1 MKATG
6 IGLTILILTVAGAAL
21 AAGPTSDDLYNTIR
35 ANDLARL
42 RSLVHSSADAN
53 TKDGRGETP
62 LMYTAAVGSLEAM
75 KFLIAKGADVNAQ
88 NEFGSTALIWS
99 ATDLAKVKL
108 LLSHGANVNTAS
120 KRGRTALFLAAMTDR
135 SAETVR
141 LLLAKGADPKITD
154 SLKNTILNAAAAGN
168 DTETIRLIIDAGVD
182 VNAANV
188 LGLTPLIVSAGD
200 NGNVRAVKM
209 LLAKGA
215 HVNAVSPAPFLFAS
229 LSPKAGTPQL
239 GSITA
244 LGMAAPF
251 GPAELVKA
259 LLDAGADVNVK
270 DVRDMTPLML
280 AVGTDHQDP
289 EVIRMLLDHGAKL
302 EPKSILG
309 ETAHDWARKI
319 ALPPGIQLLNAK
331 TEEGPRAIPVA
342 AVAPLE
348 PRAAVERSVALL
360 ERTTRQFF
368 ANSGCAACHS
378 QGITDMAAG
387 EARSKGIR
395 VDDNAARERVQ
406 MVKVQ
411 YPAEALYERMD
422 LLIPEITGYS
432 TAGLAAM
439 GYAPDKMTDAMAS
452 VIAAQQLANGSWHRG
467 GPSRPPA
474 EEGDIFRTAL
484 AVRAMKIYG
493 PPGRATEMNARIAKA
508 KQWLLSAKAIN
519 AEDRN
524 MQMLGLHWA
533 GADARELGRLTKAL
547 LALQQS
553 EGGWRQRDEFPA
565 DAYATGE
572 TLYTLAVAGGI
583 APTDPAYQ
591 KGVKF
596 LLGTQATDGSW
607 HVVSR
612 APKFQVYFESGFPYG
627 GDQWISAWAT
637 GWASMALAQAIPPPL
652 VAQISGVAQIST
664 VAQVSDLRKPHR

>member
-1 MKATG
+1 MKATR

-21 AAGPTSDDLYNTIR
+21 AAGPTSDDLYNAIR
-35 ANDLARL
+35 ANDLTRL
-42 RSLVHSSADAN
+42 RSLVRDTADAN

-62 LMYTAAVGSLEAM
+62 LMYAAVVGSLDAM

-99 ATDLAKVKL
+99 ATDLAKVRL
-108 LLSHGANVNTAS
+108 LLAHGANVDVAS

-141 LLLAKGADPKITD
+141 LLLAKGADPKVTD
-154 SLKNTILNAAAAGN
+154 SLKNSVLAAAAAGN
-168 DTETIRLIIDAGVD
+168 DIESIRLIINARVD

-188 LGLTPLIVSAGD
+188 LGLTPLIISAGN
-200 NGNVRAVKM
+200 NGNTRAVQM
-209 LLAKGA
+209 LLAQGA
-215 HVNAVSPAPFLFAS
+215 QVNAVAPAPFMYPGLA
-229 LSPKAGTPQL
+229 PKAGNPQF

-251 GPAELVKA
+251 GPPELVKA
-259 LLDAGADVNVK
+259 LLDAGAEVNVK
-270 DVRDMTPLML
+270 DVRGMTPLMM

-289 EVIRMLLDHGAKL
+289 AIIQMLLDHGAKL
-302 EPKSILG
+302 EPQSILG

-319 ALPPGIQLLNAK
+319 GLPSGIQLLK
-331 TEEGPRAIPVA
+331 TKAEETPRAIPVA
-342 AVAPLE
+342 AVAPME

-378 QGITDMAAG
+378 QGITDLAVA
-387 EARSKGIR
+387 EARSKGVR
-395 VDDNAARERVQ
+395 VDESAARERVQ
-406 MVKVQ
+406 MVKIQ
-411 YPAEALYERMD
+411 YPAEALHERMD

-452 VIAAQQLANGSWHRG
+452 IIAAQQLADGSWHLG
-467 GPSRPPA
+467 GFSRPPA

-493 PPGRATEMNARIAKA
+493 PPGRATEMNARISRA
-508 KQWLLSAKAIN
+508 KQWLLSAKALN

-524 MQMLGLHWA
+524 MQMLGLRWG
-533 GADARELGRLTKAL
+533 GADARDLSRFTKAI

-553 EGGWRQRDEFPA
+553 GGGWRQRDELPA

-572 TLYTLAVAGGI
+572 SLYTLAAAGGI

-591 KGVKF
+591 KGVTF
-596 LLGTQATDGSW
+596 LLGTQAADGSW

-637 GWASMALAQAIPPPL
+637 GWASMALAQAIQAPL
-652 VAQISGVAQIST
+652 VAQVSG

>member
-6 IGLTILILTVAGAAL
+6 IGLSILILTVAGTAIG
-21 AAGPTSDDLYNTIR
+21 AGPTSDDLYNAIR

-42 RSLVHSSADAN
+42 RSLVHDSADAN
-53 TKDGRGETP
+53 TKDGRGETA
-62 LMYTAAVGSLEAM
+62 LMYAAVVGSLDAM
-75 KFLIAKGADVNAQ
+75 KFLIAKGAAVNTQ

-99 ATDLAKVKL
+99 ATDLAKVRL
-108 LLSHGANVNTAS
+108 LLAHGANVNVAS

-135 SAETVR
+135 SADTVR
-141 LLLAKGADPKITD
+141 LLLAKGADPKVMD
-154 SLKNTILNAAAAGN
+154 AFKNSTLMAAAAGN
-168 DTETIRLIIDAGVD
+168 DIETIRLIIDTGVD
-182 VNAANV
+182 VNAANA
-188 LGLTPLIVSAGD
+188 LGMTPLIVSAGN
-200 NGNVRAVKM
+200 NGNTRAVQM

-215 HVNAVSPAPFLFAS
+215 KVNAVALAPFLYPGVA
-229 LSPKAGTPQL
+229 PKAGVPQL
-239 GSITA
+239 GSVTA
-244 LGMAAPF
+244 LGQAAPF
-251 GPAELVKA
+251 GPPELVKA
-259 LLDAGADVNVK
+259 LLDAGADVNVR

-289 EVIRMLLDHGAKL
+289 AIIQMLLDHGAKL
-302 EPKSILG
+302 EPQSILH

-319 ALPPGIQLLNAK
+319 GLPSGIQLLKAK
-331 TEEGPRAIPVA
+331 TEETPRAVPVA
-342 AVAPLE
+342 LVAPME

-360 ERTTRQFF
+360 ERTTHQFF

-378 QGITDMAAG
+378 QGITDLAAG
-387 EARSKGIR
+387 EARSKGVS
-395 VDDNAARERVQ
+395 VDDGAARERVQ

-411 YPAEALYERMD
+411 YAAEALYERMD

-452 VIAAQQLANGSWHRG
+452 AIAAQQLANGSWHVVGFPRA
-467 GPSRPPA
+467 PA

-484 AVRAMKIYG
+484 SVRALKIYG
-493 PPGRATEMNARIAKA
+493 PPGRAAELHARVSKA
-508 KQWLLSAKAIN
+508 KQWLMSAKALN

-533 GADARELGRLTKAL
+533 GADARELARFTKVI

-553 EGGWRQRDEFPA
+553 DGGWRQRDELTT

-572 TLYTLAVAGGI
+572 SLYTLAVAGGV
-583 APTDPAYQ
+583 APGDMAYQ

-596 LLGTQATDGSW
+596 LLSTEAEDGSW

-612 APKFQVYFESGFPYG
+612 AVKFQVYFESGFPYG

-637 GWASMALAQAIPPPL
+637 GWASMALAQAIEAP
-652 VAQISGVAQIST
+652 VTRAS
-664 VAQVSDLRKPHR
+664 R

>member
-6 IGLTILILTVAGAAL
+6 ICLAILTLTAGIAL
-21 AAGPTSDDLYNTIR
+21 AVGPASDDLYNAIR

-42 RSLVHSSADAN
+42 HALVHDSADAN

-62 LMYTAAVGSLEAM
+62 LMYAAAAGSLDAM
-75 KFLIAKGADVNAQ
+75 KFLIGKGADVNAQ
-88 NEFGSTALIWS
+88 NEIGSTALIWS

-108 LLSHGANVNTAS
+108 LLDHGANINTAS

-135 SAETVR
+135 SADTVR
-141 LLLAKGADPKITD
+141 LLLAKGADPKMTD
-154 SLKNTILNAAAAGN
+154 SFKNTVLIASAAGN

-182 VNAANV
+182 VNAANA

-200 NGNVRAVKM
+200 NGNVRSVKM

-215 HVNAVSPAPFLFAS
+215 QVNAVSLAPFMYPGLA
-229 LSPKAGTPQL
+229 PKAGTPQF

-251 GPAELVKA
+251 GPPELIKA
-259 LLDAGADVNVK
+259 LLDAGADVNAK
-270 DVRDMTPLML
+270 DVRDMTPLMM
-280 AVGTDHQDP
+280 AVSTDHQDP
-289 EVIRMLLDHGAKL
+289 AIIRMLLDHGAKL
-302 EPKSILG
+302 EPKSVLG

-319 ALPPGIQLLNAK
+319 ALPTGIQLLKTK
-331 TEEGPRAIPVA
+331 TEDAPRAIPVA
-342 AVAPLE
+342 IAGTLE
-348 PRAAVERSVALL
+348 PKAAVERSVALL
-360 ERTTRQFF
+360 ERTTHQFF

-378 QGITDMAAG
+378 QGITDMAVA
-387 EARSKGIR
+387 EARAKGIR
-395 VDDNAARERVQ
+395 VDESAARERVQ
-406 MVKVQ
+406 MVKIQ

-422 LLIPEITGYS
+422 LLIPEITSYS

-439 GYAPDKMTDAMAS
+439 SYAPDKITDAMAS
-452 VIAAQQLANGSWHRG
+452 IIAAQQLANGSWHVMG
-467 GPSRPPA
+467 FSRPPA

-484 AVRAMKIYG
+484 SIRALKVYG
-493 PPGRATEMNARIAKA
+493 PPGRAAEMNARIAKA

-533 GADARELGRLTKAL
+533 GADARELGRFTKAML
-547 LALQQS
+547 TLQQPD
-553 EGGWRQRDEFPA
+553 GGWRQRDEFSS

-572 TLYTLAVAGGI
+572 SLYTLAAAGGV

-596 LLGTQATDGSW
+596 LLGTQAADGSW

-637 GWASMALAQAIPPPL
+637 GWASMALAQAIEAPAL
-652 VAQISGVAQIST
+652 AQVSGVA
-664 VAQVSDLRKPHR
+664 DPRKPSR

>member
-1 MKATG
+1 MKITG
-6 IGLTILILTVAGAAL
+6 ICLAIFALTVPGAAL
-21 AAGPTSDDLYNTIR
+21 AAGPASDDLYNAIR

-42 RSLVHSSADAN
+42 RSLVRDSADAN

-62 LMYTAAVGSLEAM
+62 LMYAAAAGSLDAM
-75 KFLIAKGADVNAQ
+75 KFLIGKGADVNAQ

-108 LLSHGANVNTAS
+108 LLSHGANINTVS
-120 KRGRTALFLAAMTDR
+120 KRGRTALFLAAMTDH
-135 SAETVR
+135 SSDTVR

-154 SLKNTILNAAAAGN
+154 SFKNSVLIAAAAGN

-182 VNAANV
+182 VHAANA
-188 LGLTPLIVSAGD
+188 LGLTPLIVSAGA

-215 HVNAVSPAPFLFAS
+215 QVNAVSLAPFMYPGLA
-229 LSPKAGTPQL
+229 PKAGTPQF

-244 LGMAAPF
+244 LGMAAAF
-251 GPAELVKA
+251 GPPELIKA

-289 EVIRMLLDHGAKL
+289 AIIQMLLDHGAKL
-302 EPKSILG
+302 EPKSVLG

-319 ALPPGIQLLNAK
+319 ALPTGIQLLKTK
-331 TEEGPRAIPVA
+331 TEDVPRPIPVA
-342 AVAPLE
+342 VGAPLE
-348 PRAAVERSVALL
+348 PRDAVERSVALL
-360 ERTTRQFF
+360 ERTTHQFF

-378 QGITDMAAG
+378 QGMTDMAVA
-387 EARSKGIR
+387 EARAKGLR
-395 VDDNAARERVQ
+395 VDEGAARERVQ
-406 MVKVQ
+406 MVKIQ

-439 GYAPDKMTDAMAS
+439 SYAPDKMTDAMAS
-452 VIAAQQLANGSWHRG
+452 TIAAQQLADGSWHYMG
-467 GPSRPPA
+467 LSRPPA

-484 AVRAMKIYG
+484 SIRALKIYG
-493 PPGRATEMNARIAKA
+493 PPGRATEMTARIAKA
-508 KQWLLSAKAIN
+508 KQWLLSAKPLN
-519 AEDRN
+519 AEDSN

-533 GADARELGRLTKAL
+533 GADSRDLSRFTKAIL
-547 LALQQS
+547 SRQQS
-553 EGGWRQRDEFPA
+553 DGGWRQRDEFSS

-572 TLYTLAVAGGI
+572 SLYALAAAGGI
-583 APTDPAYQ
+583 APSDPAYQ
-591 KGVKF
+591 NGVKF
-596 LLGTQATDGSW
+596 LLTTQAADGSW

-612 APKFQVYFESGFPYG
+612 AAKFQVYFESGFPYG

-637 GWASMALAQAIPPPL
+637 GWASMALAQAIPPS
-652 VAQISGVAQIST
+652 A
-664 VAQVSDLRKPHR
+664 VAQVSGAGPRQ

>member
-6 IGLTILILTVAGAAL
+6 ICFAIFTLTAGTAL
-21 AAGPTSDDLYNTIR
+21 AAGPASDDLYNAIR

-42 RSLVHSSADAN
+42 RALVHDAADAN
-53 TKDGRGETP
+53 IKDGRGETP
-62 LMYTAAVGSLEAM
+62 LMYAAAAGSVDAM
-75 KFLIAKGADVNAQ
+75 TFLLAQGADVNAQ

-108 LLSHGANVNTAS
+108 LLSHGANINTAS
-120 KRGRTALFLAAMTDR
+120 KRGRTALFLAAMTDH
-135 SAETVR
+135 SADTVR
-141 LLLAKGADPKITD
+141 LLLAKGADAKITD
-154 SLKNTILNAAAAGN
+154 SFKNTVLNAAAAGN

-182 VNAANV
+182 VNAANA
-188 LGLTPLIVSAGD
+188 LGLSPLIASAGA
-200 NGNVRAVKM
+200 NGNVRAVKI

-215 HVNAVSPAPFLFAS
+215 QVNAVSLAPFMYPGLA
-229 LSPKAGTPQL
+229 PKAGTPQF

-244 LGMAAPF
+244 LGMAAAF
-251 GPAELVKA
+251 GPPELIKA

-289 EVIRMLLDHGAKL
+289 AIIRLLLDHGAKL
-302 EPKSILG
+302 EPKSVLG

-319 ALPPGIQLLNAK
+319 ALPTGIQLLKTK
-331 TEEGPRAIPVA
+331 TEDVPRPIPVA
-342 AVAPLE
+342 AIVAVE

-360 ERTTRQFF
+360 ERTTHQFF
-368 ANSGCAACHS
+368 ASSGCAACHS
-378 QGITDMAAG
+378 QGITDMAVA
-387 EARSKGIR
+387 EARAKGLR
-395 VDDNAARERVQ
+395 VDEGAARERVQ
-406 MVKVQ
+406 MVKIQ

-439 GYAPDKMTDAMAS
+439 SYAPDKMTDAMAS
-452 VIAAQQLANGSWHRG
+452 TIAAQQLADGSWHYMG
-467 GPSRPPA
+467 LSRPPA

-484 AVRAMKIYG
+484 SIRALKVYA
-493 PPGRATEMNARIAKA
+493 PPGRATEMNGRIAKA
-508 KQWLLSAKAIN
+508 KQWLQSAKALN

-524 MQMLGLHWA
+524 MQVLGLHWA
-533 GADARELGRLTKAL
+533 GADARELGRFTKAI

-553 EGGWRQRDEFPA
+553 DGGWRQRDEFSS

-572 TLYTLAVAGGI
+572 SLYTLAAAGGVP
-583 APTDPAYQ
+583 PTDPAYQ

-596 LLGTQATDGSW
+596 LLGTQAADGSW

-637 GWASMALAQAIPPPL
+637 GWASMALAQAIEAPAL
-652 VAQISGVAQIST
+652 AQV
-664 VAQVSDLRKPHR
+664 VAQVPDLRKPIR

>member
-6 IGLTILILTVAGAAL
+6 ICFAIFTLTAGTAL
-21 AAGPTSDDLYNTIR
+21 AAGPASDDLYNAIR

-42 RSLVHSSADAN
+42 RALVHDAADAN
-53 TKDGRGETP
+53 IKDGRGETP
-62 LMYTAAVGSLEAM
+62 LMYAAAAGSVDAM
-75 KFLIAKGADVNAQ
+75 TFLLAQGADVNAQ

-108 LLSHGANVNTAS
+108 LLSHGANINTAS
-120 KRGRTALFLAAMTDR
+120 KRGRTALFLAAMTDH

-154 SLKNTILNAAAAGN
+154 SFKNTVLIAAAAGN

-182 VNAANV
+182 VNAANA
-188 LGLTPLIVSAGD
+188 LGLSPLIASAGA
-200 NGNVRAVKM
+200 NGNVRAVKI

-215 HVNAVSPAPFLFAS
+215 QVNAVSLAPFMYPGLA
-229 LSPKAGTPQL
+229 PKAGTPQF

-244 LGMAAPF
+244 LGMAAAF
-251 GPAELVKA
+251 GPPELIKA

-289 EVIRMLLDHGAKL
+289 AIIRMLLDHGAKL
-302 EPKSILG
+302 EPKSVLG

-319 ALPPGIQLLNAK
+319 ALPTGIQLLKTK
-331 TEEGPRAIPVA
+331 TEDVPRPMPVA
-342 AVAPLE
+342 AVVAVE

-360 ERTTRQFF
+360 ERTTHQFF
-368 ANSGCAACHS
+368 ASSGCAACHS
-378 QGITDMAAG
+378 QGITDMAVA
-387 EARSKGIR
+387 EARAKGLR
-395 VDDNAARERVQ
+395 VDEGAARERVQ
-406 MVKVQ
+406 MVKIQ

-439 GYAPDKMTDAMAS
+439 SYAPDKMTDAMAS
-452 VIAAQQLANGSWHRG
+452 TIAAQQLADGSWHYMG
-467 GPSRPPA
+467 LSRPPA

-484 AVRAMKIYG
+484 SIRALKVYA
-493 PPGRATEMNARIAKA
+493 PPGRATEMNGRIAKA
-508 KQWLLSAKAIN
+508 KQWLQSAKALN

-524 MQMLGLHWA
+524 MQMLGLRWA
-533 GADARELGRLTKAL
+533 GADARDLSRFTKAI

-553 EGGWRQRDEFPA
+553 DGGWRQRDEFSS

-572 TLYTLAVAGGI
+572 SLYTLTAAGGV
-583 APTDPAYQ
+583 APSDPAYQ

-596 LLGTQATDGSW
+596 LLGTQAADGSW

-637 GWASMALAQAIPPPL
+637 GWASMALAQAIEAPAL
-652 VAQISGVAQIST
+652 AQVVAQGP
-664 VAQVSDLRKPHR
+664 DLRKPIR

>member
-6 IGLTILILTVAGAAL
+6 IGLTILILTVAGVAL
-21 AAGPTSDDLYNTIR
+21 AAGPTSNDLYNVIR
-35 ANDLARL
+35 SNDLARL
-42 RSLVHSSADAN
+42 RSLVHDGTDAN

-62 LMYTAAVGSLEAM
+62 LMYAAAAGSLEAM
-75 KFLIAKGADVNAQ
+75 KFLIVKGADVNAQ
-88 NEFGSTALIWS
+88 NEFGSTALMWS
-99 ATDLAKVKL
+99 ATDLARVRL
-108 LLSHGANVNTAS
+108 LLDHGANVNTAS
-120 KRGRTALFLAAMTDR
+120 KRGRTALFLAAMSDR
-135 SAETVR
+135 SAATVR
-141 LLLAKGADPKITD
+141 LLLAKGADPKVTD
-154 SLKNTILNAAAAGN
+154 SFKNTLLNAAAAGN
-168 DTETIRLIIDAGVD
+168 DIETIRMIIDSRVD

-188 LGLTPLIVSAGD
+188 LGMTPLMVSAGD
-200 NGNVRAVKM
+200 NGNVQAVKM

-215 HVNAVSPAPFLFAS
+215 QVNAVCLAPFLYAGGA
-229 LSPKAGTPQL
+229 PKSGVPQL
-239 GSITA
+239 SSLTA
-244 LGMAAPF
+244 LGLAAPF
-251 GPAELVKA
+251 GPPDLVKA
-259 LLDAGADVNVK
+259 LVDAGGNVNAK

-289 EVIRMLLDHGAKL
+289 AVIQLLLDHDAKL
-302 EPKSILG
+302 EPKSVLG

-319 ALPPGIQLLNAK
+319 GLPAGIQLLRVQ
-331 TEEGPRAIPVA
+331 TEEAPRAVPVA
-342 AVAPLE
+342 AITPLE

-360 ERTTRQFF
+360 ERTTHQFF

-395 VDDNAARERVQ
+395 VDESAARERVQ
-406 MVKVQ
+406 MVKIQ

-432 TAGLAAM
+432 AAGLAAM

-452 VIAAQQLANGSWHRG
+452 VIAAQQAANGSWHLG
-467 GPSRPPA
+467 GFSRPPA

-484 AVRAMKIYG
+484 SVRALKIYG
-493 PPGRATEMNARIAKA
+493 PPGRASEMNARVAKA
-508 KQWLLSAKAIN
+508 KQWLLSAEAIN

-533 GADARELGRLTKAL
+533 GADARELGRFTKMI

-553 EGGWRQRDEFPA
+553 DGGWRQRDDLPA

-572 TLYTLAVAGGI
+572 TLYTLAAAGGV
-583 APTDPAYQ
+583 APSDPAYRN
-591 KGVKF
+591 GMTF
-596 LLGTQATDGSW
+596 LLGTQAADGSW

-637 GWASMALAQAIPPPL
+637 GWASMALAQAIQAPP
-652 VAQISGVAQIST
+652 
-664 VAQVSDLRKPHR
+664 VAQVSDVSDLRKAFR

>member
-1 MKATG
+1 MKHLA
-6 IGLTILILTVAGAAL
+6 IGLAILTLPVAGAAL
-21 AAGPTSDDLYNTIR
+21 AAGPASDDLYNAIR

-42 RSLVHSSADAN
+42 RVLVHDASDAN
-53 TKDGRGETP
+53 TKDSRGETP
-62 LMYTAAVGSLEAM
+62 LMYAAAAGSLEAM

-99 ATDLAKVKL
+99 ATDLAKVRL
-108 LLSHGANVNTAS
+108 LIDHGANVNTAS
-120 KRGRTALFLAAMTDR
+120 KRGRTALFLAAMSDR

-154 SLKNTILNAAAAGN
+154 SFKNTVLNAAAAGN
-168 DTETIRLIIDAGVD
+168 DTETIRMIIAAGVD
-182 VNAANV
+182 VNAANL
-188 LGLTPLIVSAGD
+188 LGMTPLIVSAGD
-200 NGNVRAVKM
+200 NGNTRAVKM

-215 HVNAVSPAPFLFAS
+215 HVNAVSPAPFLYPG
-229 LSPKAGTPQL
+229 LSPKAGNPQF

-251 GPAELVKA
+251 GPPELVKA
-259 LLDAGADVNVK
+259 LLDAGAEVNVK
-270 DVRDMTPLML
+270 DIRGMTPLML

-289 EVIRMLLDHGAKL
+289 AIIRMLLDHGAKL
-302 EPKSILG
+302 EPKSVLG

-319 ALPPGIQLLNAK
+319 ALPSGVQLLKAK
-331 TEEGPRAIPVA
+331 TDEAPRAVPVA
-342 AVAPLE
+342 ATAPLE

-360 ERTTRQFF
+360 ESSTHQFF
-368 ANSGCAACHS
+368 VNSGCAACHS
-378 QGITDMAAG
+378 QGITDMAVA

-395 VDDNAARERVQ
+395 VDENAARERVQ
-406 MVKVQ
+406 MVKIQ
-411 YPAEALYERMD
+411 YPAEAMYERMD

-432 TAGLAAM
+432 MSGLAAT
-439 GYAPDKMTDAMAS
+439 GYPPDKTTDAMAS
-452 VIAAQQLANGSWHRG
+452 IIAAQQLANGSWHLG
-467 GPSRPPA
+467 GFSRPPA

-484 AVRAMKIYG
+484 SIRALKIYG
-493 PPGRATEMNARIAKA
+493 SPGRATEMNGRVAKA
-508 KQWLLSAKAIN
+508 KQWLLSAKALN

-533 GADARELGRLTKAL
+533 GSDARELGRFTKAI

-553 EGGWRQRDEFPA
+553 DGGWRQRDEFSS

-572 TLYTLAVAGGI
+572 TLYTLAAAGGVV
-583 APTDPAYQ
+583 PNDPVYQ

-596 LLGTQATDGSW
+596 LLSTQAADGSW

-637 GWASMALAQAIPPPL
+637 GWASMALAQAITAP
-652 VAQISGVAQIST
+652 A
-664 VAQVSDLRKPHR
+664 VAQVPDPRKNLSSF

>member
-6 IGLTILILTVAGAAL
+6 IGLAILIFGASGTAV
-21 AAGPTSDDLYNTIR
+21 AAGPASDDLYKAIR
-35 ANDLARL
+35 ANDLAGL
-42 RSLVHSSADAN
+42 RSLVHDSADAN

-62 LMYTAAVGSLEAM
+62 LMYASVVGSLDAM

-99 ATDLAKVKL
+99 ATDLAKVRL
-108 LLSHGANVNTAS
+108 LLGRGANVNTAS

-154 SLKNTILNAAAAGN
+154 SFKNTILNAAAAGN
-168 DTETIRLIIDAGVD
+168 DTETIRMIIAAGVD

-188 LGLTPLIVSAGD
+188 LGMTPLIGSAGS
-200 NGNVRAVKM
+200 NGNVQAVKI

-215 HVNAVSPAPFLFAS
+215 HVNAVAVAPFLYPGVA
-229 LSPKAGTPQL
+229 PKSGVPTL

-251 GPAELVKA
+251 GSPELIKA

-270 DVRDMTPLML
+270 DARGMTPLML

-289 EVIRMLLDHGAKL
+289 AVIQMLLDHGANL
-302 EPKSILG
+302 EHKSILG

-319 ALPPGIQLLNAK
+319 ALPAGIQLLKAK
-331 TEEGPRAIPVA
+331 TEEPPQAVPVA
-342 AVAPLE
+342 TITPLE
-348 PRAAVERSVALL
+348 PKAAVESSVALL

-378 QGITDMAAG
+378 QGITDMAVA
-387 EARSKGIR
+387 EARAKGVR
-395 VDDNAARERVQ
+395 VDESAARERVQ
-406 MVKVQ
+406 MVKIQ

-432 TAGLAAM
+432 TAGLSAM

-452 VIAAQQLANGSWHRG
+452 IIAAQQLANGSWHFLG
-467 GPSRPPA
+467 TSRPPA

-484 AVRAMKIYG
+484 SVLALKTYG
-493 PPGRATEMNARIAKA
+493 PPGRATEMNARIARA
-508 KQWLLSAKAIN
+508 KQWLLSAKALN

-524 MQMLGLHWA
+524 MQMLGLRWA
-533 GADARELGRLTKAL
+533 GADARDLSRFTKAI

-553 EGGWRQRDEFPA
+553 DGGWRQRDELPG

-572 TLYTLAVAGGI
+572 SLYTLAVAGGI

-596 LLGTQATDGSW
+596 LLGTQAADGSW
-607 HVVSR
+607 HVLSR
-612 APKFQVYFESGFPYG
+612 APKFQIYFESGFPYG

-637 GWASMALAQAIPPPL
+637 GWASMALAQAIPPP
-652 VAQISGVAQIST
+652 A
-664 VAQVSDLRKPHR
+664 VAQVSDNPDLRKAFR

>member
-1 MKATG
+1 MKSLASSVA
-6 IGLTILILTVAGAAL
+6 ILILMVTGAAL
-21 AAGPTSDDLYNTIR
+21 AAGPTSNDLYDAIR

-42 RSLVHSSADAN
+42 HSLVQAASAN

-62 LMYTAAVGSLEAM
+62 LMYAAAVGSLEAM

-99 ATDLAKVKL
+99 ATDLAKVRL
-108 LLSHGANVNTAS
+108 LLAHGANVNTAS

-135 SAETVR
+135 SADTVR

-154 SLKNTILNAAAAGN
+154 SFKNTILNAAAAGN
-168 DTETIRLIIDAGVD
+168 DIETIRMIINAGVD

-188 LGLTPLIVSAGD
+188 IGTTPLIVSAGS
-200 NGNVRAVKM
+200 NGNVQAVKM
-209 LLAKGA
+209 LLSKGA
-215 HVNAVSPAPFLFAS
+215 RVNAVAVVPFLYPGVA
-229 LSPKAGTPQL
+229 PKSGVPTL

-251 GPAELVKA
+251 GSPELIRA

-270 DVRDMTPLML
+270 DARGMTPLML

-289 EVIRMLLDHGAKL
+289 AVIQMLLDHGANL

-309 ETAHDWARKI
+309 ETAHDWARKV
-319 ALPPGIQLLNAK
+319 AFPAGIQLLKAK
-331 TEEGPRAIPVA
+331 TDETPRAVPVA
-342 AVAPLE
+342 VVAPLE

-360 ERTTRQFF
+360 ESSTRQFF
-368 ANSGCAACHS
+368 ANTGCAACHS
-378 QGITDMAAG
+378 QGITDMAVA
-387 EARSKGIR
+387 EERSKGIR
-395 VDDNAARERVQ
+395 VDDNDAHERVQ

-411 YPAEALYERMD
+411 YPPEALYERMD

-432 TAGLAAM
+432 AAGLAAM

-452 VIAAQQLANGSWHRG
+452 VIAAQQLSNGSWHFVG
-467 GPSRPPA
+467 NSRPPA

-484 AVRAMKIYG
+484 SVRALKTYG
-493 PPGRATEMNARIAKA
+493 PPGRAKEMNARIGQA

-533 GADARELGRLTKAL
+533 GADARELGRFTKAI

-553 EGGWRQRDEFPA
+553 DGGWRQRDELPA

-572 TLYTLAVAGGI
+572 TLYTLAAAGGV
-583 APTDPAYQ
+583 APSDPVYQ

-596 LLGTQATDGSW
+596 LLSTQAADGSW

-612 APKFQVYFESGFPYG
+612 APKFQAYFESGFPYG

-637 GWASMALAQAIPPPL
+637 GWASMALSQAIQTP
-652 VAQISGVAQIST
+652 VTRAS
-664 VAQVSDLRKPHR
+664 R